1 MYNDEASKYRVLS
14 HNTAMINYYGCVLI
28 QQIFGYRVSIYS
40 FPDICP
46 AFRKYPGISIEGKN
60 FAAKRIFIKFDRNN
74 NFFYIYTKKNT
85 IKNLKDISL
94 CQIKW
99 MKWKV
104 LRREREKERKIR
116 NETTPTLNQYWEID
130 RKDILILEKQIL
142 STFFFFTSS
151 IGARFLLQNTGRCK
165 VFSSKRARIMHDE
178 PVHAC
183 QSAEQNARPRR
194 WNARRGLR

>member
-1 MYNDEASKYRVLS
+1 MKQVNIACFPIIRPWLIITGVCWYSKYLDTASLYILS
-14 HNTAMINYYGCVLI
+14 SN
-28 QQIFGYRVSIYS
+28 
-40 FPDICP
+40 ICP

-116 NETTPTLNQYWEID
+116 NETTPTLNQYWEIN
-130 RKDILILEKQIL
+130 RKDNFDPWE
-142 STFFFFTSS
+142 TNPFHFFFFSQAQLALGFSFKTP
-151 IGARFLLQNTGRCK
+151 GVAKRFR
-165 VFSSKRARIMHDE
+165 R
-178 PVHAC
+178 
-183 QSAEQNARPRR
+183 NARE
-194 WNARRGLR
+194 

>member
-1 MYNDEASKYRVLS
+1 MKQVNIACFPIIRPWLIITGVCWYSKYLDTASLYILS
-14 HNTAMINYYGCVLI
+14 SN
-28 QQIFGYRVSIYS
+28 
-40 FPDICP
+40 ICP

-99 MKWKV
+99 MKWKC
-104 LRREREKERKIR
+104 LTQREREKERKIR
-116 NETTPTLNQYWEID
+116 NETTLNQYWEIN

-165 VFSSKRARIMHDE
+165 AFSSKRARIMHDE

>member
-1 MYNDEASKYRVLS
+1 MKQVNIACFPIIRPWLIITGVCWYSKYLDTASLYILS
-14 HNTAMINYYGCVLI
+14 SN
-28 QQIFGYRVSIYS
+28 
-40 FPDICP
+40 ICP

-99 MKWKV
+99 MKWKC
-104 LRREREKERKIR
+104 LTQREREREKNTKR
-116 NETTPTLNQYWEID
+116 NNIKPILGNWSKRYFDPWETNPFH
-130 RKDILILEKQIL
+130 
-142 STFFFFTSS
+142 FFFFTSS

-165 VFSSKRARIMHDE
+165 AFSSKRARIMHDE

>member
-1 MYNDEASKYRVLS
+1 MKQVNIACFPIIRPWLIITGVCWYSKYLDTASLYILS
-14 HNTAMINYYGCVLI
+14 SN
-28 QQIFGYRVSIYS
+28 
-40 FPDICP
+40 ICP

-99 MKWKV
+99 MKWKC
-104 LRREREKERKIR
+104 LTKKCLREREKERKIR
-116 NETTPTLNQYWEID
+116 NETTLNQYWEIN

-142 STFFFFTSS
+142 STFFFSQAQLALGFSFKTP
-151 IGARFLLQNTGRCK
+151 GVAKRFR
-165 VFSSKRARIMHDE
+165 R
-178 PVHAC
+178 
-183 QSAEQNARPRR
+183 NARE
-194 WNARRGLR
+194 